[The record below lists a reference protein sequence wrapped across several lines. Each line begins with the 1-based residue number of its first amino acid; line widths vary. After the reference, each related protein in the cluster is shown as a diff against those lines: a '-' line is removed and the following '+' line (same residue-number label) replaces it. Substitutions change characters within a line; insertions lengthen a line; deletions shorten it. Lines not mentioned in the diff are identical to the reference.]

1 MNVRFSE
8 AEIDALRAQ
17 AEAERRS
24 MQEVARAAVREYV
37 SRRTRA
43 AKVSAELEFVT
54 TAYAEALRELGE
66 R

>member
-1 MNVRFSE
+1 
-8 AEIDALRAQ
+8 
-17 AEAERRS
+17 
-24 MQEVARAAVREYV
+24 VREYV